1 MKNYAIYY
9 SFRNIGD
16 VLLIVFDK
24 NKEVTSYEKKNNVV
38 VIYHNEEVIGYN
50 IFDVKE
56 IIKIKNEG
64 MIFFPSPALI
74 DVINTMLKN
83 AKVEPLEYKEE
94 SGYVTA
100 EVLDVIPLDE
110 HKTYVMASLETDSVN
125 LIARDAKVEV
135 GDKVVIAKVGTYL
148 NSGDVVKE
156 GNMDGTLLNGHLCT
170 NGELGI
176 NEDKEQVLVL
186 DKDVEVGKD
195 FFLLEEK

>member
-1 MKNYAIYY
+1 MKDYAIYY
-9 SFRNIGD
+9 SYKNIGD
-16 VLLIVFDK
+16 VLIILFDK

-38 VIYHNEEVIGYN
+38 VIYHNDGVIGYN

-64 MIFFPSPALI
+64 MIYYPSNALI

-83 AKVEPLEYKEE
+83 AKVETLEYKEE

-100 EVLDVIPLDE
+100 EVIDVIPLDE
-110 HKTYVMASLETDSVN
+110 HKSYVIVGLENDSVN
-125 LIARDAKVEV
+125 LIAKDVTVNV

-148 NSGDVVKE
+148 NNGDVVKE

-186 DKDVEVGKD
+186 DKDIEVGKD
-195 FFLLEEK
+195 FFSMEEK